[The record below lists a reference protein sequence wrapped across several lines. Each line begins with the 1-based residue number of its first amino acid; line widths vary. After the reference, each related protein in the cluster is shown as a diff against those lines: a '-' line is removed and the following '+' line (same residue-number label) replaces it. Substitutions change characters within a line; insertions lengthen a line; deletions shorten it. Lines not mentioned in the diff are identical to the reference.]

1 MDRDGARATG
11 PLTGFLERA
20 SPPVFVLYAVVAAF
34 GAYFCMYAFRKP
46 FAAARFENEFFFGSF
61 IELKSALIISQVIG
75 YALSK
80 YLGIKF
86 VSELAPRHHAVA
98 LVGLIVW
105 AELAL
110 LVFAVLPGDA
120 KIIGV
125 FLNGL
130 SLGMIWGL
138 VVRYLEGRGTSELLL
153 AGLSASLIVASGMV
167 KDFGRALMSGSIAD
181 VWTRIPWVGRWIG
194 GGIGEVDES
203 WMPFVAGLHFLPP
216 FVVFVWMLAQLPR
229 PTQQDAVLRQ
239 PRESMDAARRMAF
252 LREHWQGLLLL
263 VVAYLFL
270 TAYRDYRDNFSV
282 EIFDGLGYTYAG
294 NETILSRAE
303 TLIAIGVVAALAML
317 NAFRRSRSGLIAT
330 FAVMTGGTL
339 LLAGSTVALDA
350 GWIDGFTWMTLV
362 GLGSYLAY
370 VPYGSMLFERLM
382 AGSGVVGTAV
392 FAIYVADAVGYTG
405 SVGMMLYKDFAAA
418 EMSRLDFFK
427 TFTWA
432 MAAVGSVCLVCSCLV
447 FLRDHARKADQA

>member
-1 MDRDGARATG
+1 MDRDQHRPAG

-20 SPPVFVLYAVVAAF
+20 APPVFVLYAVVASF

-46 FAAARFENEFFFGSF
+46 FAAARFEDEFFLGSF
-61 IELKSALIISQVIG
+61 IELKSALLISQVVG

-86 VSELAPRHHAVA
+86 VSELAPRRHACA
-98 LVGLIVW
+98 LVGLVVW
-105 AELAL
+105 AEASL
-110 LVFAVLPGDA
+110 LLFAIVPGDA
-120 KIIGV
+120 RVIGL

-138 VVRYLEGRGTSELLL
+138 VVRFLEGRGTSELLL

-167 KDFGRALMSGSIAD
+167 KDFGRALMSGSIAEG
-181 VWTRIPWVGRWIG
+181 WSGLPLIG
-194 GGIGEVDES
+194 GVIAREIGEVGEA

-216 FVVFVWMLAQLPR
+216 FVFFVWMLTQLPG
-229 PTQQDAVLRQ
+229 PTEQDAALRHR
-239 PRESMDAARRMAF
+239 RESMDGSRRMAF
-252 LREHWQGLLLL
+252 LRENWSGLLLL
-263 VVAYLFL
+263 IVAYLFL

-282 EIFDGLGYTYAG
+282 EIFDGLGFSYAG

-303 TLIAIGVVAALAML
+303 TLIAIGVVASLAAL

-339 LLAGSTVALDA
+339 LLAGSTLALDA
-350 GWIDGFTWMTLV
+350 GWIDGFAWMTLV

-382 AGSGVVGTAV
+382 ANSGVVGTAV

-418 EMSRLDFFK
+418 EMSRLAFFK
-427 TFTWA
+427 GFTWT
-432 MAAVGSVCLVCSCLV
+432 MAAIGSVCLVTSCIA
-447 FLRDHARKADQA
+447 FLHADGRRTPT

>member
-1 MDRDGARATG
+1 MDRDQQRPAG

-20 SPPVFVLYAVVAAF
+20 HPSVFVLYAVVASF

-46 FAAARFENEFFFGSF
+46 FAAARFEDEFFLGSF
-61 IELKSALIISQVIG
+61 IELKSALLISQVIG

-86 VSELAPRHHAVA
+86 VSELAPRRHAVA
-98 LVGLIVW
+98 LVGLVVW
-105 AELAL
+105 AEASL
-110 LVFAVLPGDA
+110 LLFAVVPGDA
-120 KIIGV
+120 RVIGL

-138 VVRYLEGRGTSELLL
+138 VVRFLEGRGTSELLL

-167 KDFGRALMSGSIAD
+167 KDFGRALMSGSIAEGWSHLPLIGG
-181 VWTRIPWVGRWIG
+181 VVGR
-194 GGIGEVDES
+194 GIGEVGEV

-216 FVVFVWMLAQLPR
+216 FVFFVWMLTQLPG
-229 PTQQDAVLRQ
+229 QSEKDAALRHR
-239 PRESMDAARRMAF
+239 RESMDGTRRMAF
-252 LREHWQGLLLL
+252 LRENWHGLLLL
-263 VVAYLFL
+263 IVAYLFL

-282 EIFDGLGYTYAG
+282 EIFDGLGFSYAG

-303 TLIAIGVVAALAML
+303 TLIAIGVVASLAAL

-339 LLAGSTVALDA
+339 TLAGSTVALDA
-350 GWIDGFTWMTLV
+350 GWIDGFAWMTLV

-382 AGSGVVGTAV
+382 ANSGVVGTAV

-418 EMSRLDFFK
+418 EMSRLAFFK
-427 TFTWA
+427 GFTWA
-432 MAAVGSVCLVCSCLV
+432 MAGVGTVCLISSCV
-447 FLRDHARKADQA
+447 AFLRADGRRTAG